1 MTKEMSKEE
10 YDKMIE
16 EFHKE
21 IQYKEHESGIR
32 RRDDG
37 RDIHYGS
44 YEYIN
49 EYGTKVIKIYAHT
62 IYRFV

>member
-1 MTKEMSKEE
+1 MTKEMTKEE

-32 RRDDG
+32 RRDGG
-37 RDIHYGS
+37 R
-44 YEYIN
+44 N
-49 EYGTKVIKIYAHT
+49 
-62 IYRFV
+62 